1 MTFAT
6 KTNTGQIPNPKPS
19 PLETVEIRGINA
31 VVGLFPPNSHCHNE
45 NSLFGIN
52 AAFSPSRRGEVLYLL
67 KFINI
72 KFHAVTGGD
81 HFNSGFLG

>member
-1 MTFAT
+1 MSNYLPIFLDIMTFAT

-52 AAFSPSRRGEVLYLL
+52 AAFSPFKGERFV
-67 KFINI
+67 
-72 KFHAVTGGD
+72 
-81 HFNSGFLG
+81 